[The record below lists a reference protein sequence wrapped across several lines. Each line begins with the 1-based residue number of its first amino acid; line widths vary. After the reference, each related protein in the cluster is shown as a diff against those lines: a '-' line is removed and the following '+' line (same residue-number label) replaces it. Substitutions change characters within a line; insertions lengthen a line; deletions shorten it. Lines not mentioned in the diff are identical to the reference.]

1 MKHTFTR
8 WISRWRPVPA
18 FAVLVIVYIIPVP
31 VVYVLV
37 ITSLN
42 FGSLELVTILAGKS
56 ALCSVYKG
64 GAWFGANNW
73 ADYKS
78 L

>member
-1 MKHTFTR
+1 M
-8 WISRWRPVPA
+8 P
-18 FAVLVIVYIIPVP
+18 VYI
-31 VVYVLV
+31 LV

-42 FGSLELVTILAGKS
+42 FGTLELVTILAGES
-56 ALCSVYKG
+56 ALCSVLKG
-64 GAWFGANNW
+64 GHWFGANRW

>member
-1 MKHTFTR
+1 MVMAY
-8 WISRWRPVPA
+8 SS
-18 FAVLVIVYIIPVP
+18 IPVP
-31 VVYVLV
+31 VYIPV

-42 FGSLELVTILAGKS
+42 FGSLELVTILAGES
-56 ALCSVYKG
+56 ALCSVFKG
-64 GAWFGANNW
+64 SAWFGANRW